1 MNHKLAPLTGALF
14 FVVLVASIV
23 AEGSNTPSSNDS
35 ATKVL
40 TYYQDHFRAT
50 RTSGVLTVLAIFLG
64 VIFYGQL
71 RDYLRR
77 SDGVRGLTAT
87 AFGGVVLFAASG
99 CLSAGALFALTDSA
113 SHLSP
118 ATAQTLSM
126 IRLDV
131 NNGFSNPG
139 LAILLA
145 GFGLAILQSRTLP
158 RWLGWVALPVALI
171 ALIYPISWAAFPLG
185 GLWTLAVSIAMWR
198 RVAKAEPAVA

>member
-50 RTSGVLTVLAIFLG
+50 RTSGVLTVLAVFLG

-126 IRLDV
+126 IRLDTTASRIPDSPFCSPV
-131 NNGFSNPG
+131 SGWRSSR
-139 LAILLA
+139 AERCRA
-145 GFGLAILQSRTLP
+145 GWAGWPSRSRSSRSSIRSHGRHSHSVASG
-158 RWLGWVALPVALI
+158 RWLSA
-171 ALIYPISWAAFPLG
+171 SRCG
-185 GLWTLAVSIAMWR
+185 GG
-198 RVAKAEPAVA
+198 